1 MPRARRSMAASR
13 KAKRPAAPPTP
24 PRLVPADAH
33 VAVVVGGTGERKIS
47 EVFLDFAE
55 PVLDL
60 LRGGGRTDRAHWEQA
75 LRFASIAWNAEL
87 TPDRDAALESAK
99 RAMAGGDADPVAV
112 AIGKIVIDT
121 LAQRRRAKEFVHDR
135 RVITDFEVRPGGRN
149 ELRVAVACAIGSGSF
164 RRPQAVAAP
173 QAPGASRIGRRPD
186 L

>member
-1 MPRARRSMAASR
+1 MARARRSLARSR
-13 KAKRPAAPPTP
+13 KASRPKEPPQP
-24 PRLVPADAH
+24 PRLVAADG
-33 VAVVVGGTGERKIS
+33 VGVVVGGAGERKIS

-121 LAQRRRAKEFVHDR
+121 LAQRRRAPGFVHDR
-135 RVITDFEVRPGGRN
+135 RVITDFEVRPGAKN
-149 ELRVAVACAIGSGSF
+149 ELRVAVACAASSGVH
-164 RRPQAVAAP
+164 RRPVAAP
-173 QAPGASRIGRRPD
+173 QGPGASRIGRRPD